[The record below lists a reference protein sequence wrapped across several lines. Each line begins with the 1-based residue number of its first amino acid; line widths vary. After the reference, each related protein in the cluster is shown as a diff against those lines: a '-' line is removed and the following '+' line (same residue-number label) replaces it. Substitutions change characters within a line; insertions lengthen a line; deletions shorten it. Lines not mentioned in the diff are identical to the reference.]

1 MDPLSITASI
11 TALLQLSSTVVQYL
25 GEVKSAT
32 NDRQKILGEVVAL
45 SGLLYHLQNLV
56 SQAQGHDEW
65 LATMR
70 SLGVAGGPLE
80 HIRQSLEFLS
90 AKLTPREG
98 LKKVGKALS
107 WPFQEREIKGIL
119 EAMERQ
125 KAVISLAMQN
135 DHM

>member
-11 TALLQLSSTVVQYL
+11 AALLQLSSTVVRYL
-25 GEVKSAT
+25 SELKSAA
-32 NDRQKILGEVVAL
+32 NDRQKILGEVVVL

-56 SQAQGHDEW
+56 SRAQQHDEW

-70 SLGVAGGPLE
+70 SLAVPGGPLE
-80 HIRQSLEFLS
+80 HIRLSLEFLS
-90 AKLTPREG
+90 AKLAPQAG

-107 WPFQEREIKGIL
+107 WSFQEKEIKGFL